1 MRNWREF
8 LKRWPLLRRFRLWH
22 LELRNKYRGLP
33 RWRALKVAGAP
44 ERNVARGGAARPKV
58 LVASS
63 IGAHMA
69 ANTLDS
75 LLAVAL
81 TLRGARV
88 HGLLCDRA
96 LPACLACETTWWPD
110 EEHFLNHGPQ
120 RTLCGACFRPAH
132 HMWSGLGVDLKLIG
146 KYVSDEDRASAWRL
160 ANATPEHELD
170 SLEHSGVRVGMH
182 ARAGALRYLAVGNF
196 THEPN
201 ALRVRRRFLA
211 AALIATTAL
220 DRLFAKEAYDVC
232 VAHHG
237 LYVPQGLLVDL
248 ARKHGV
254 RLVTWNIAYRAGS
267 FVFSHDDTYHFTL
280 MHEPTEVWDA
290 LPWSSALQGALDA
303 YMISRATG
311 AMDWVSYH
319 DGSGQSL
326 NELEQEF
333 GIDFA
338 KPTVAAFTNVLWD
351 AQVFYPS
358 NAFPSM
364 LDWLVET
371 ITYFAKR
378 PELQLVIRVHPA
390 EVKNPV
396 KSRETVVGELARLVP
411 ELPPNVFV
419 IPATA
424 SANSYAIA
432 RASNAAIIYGTK
444 MGVELAYMGVP
455 TIVAGELWARNKGI
469 TLDAES
475 REGYFALLD
484 RLPLNEGLDATT
496 KLRAARY
503 AFHFFFRRTI
513 PLEFLTVRKDAWPPF
528 KLEIETLDALREGCS
543 AGLDIICDGILKR
556 TSFVYPAETFIKLG
570 QRSHGLGPQSDVAR
584 RLPERR

>member
-8 LKRWPLLRRFRLWH
+8 LKRWSLLRRFRLLH
-22 LELRNKYRGLP
+22 LEFRNKYRGLP
-33 RWRALKVAGAP
+33 RWRALLVAAAR
-44 ERNVARGGAARPKV
+44 EARGATAGPKV

-75 LLAVAL
+75 ILAVAL

-88 HGLLCDRA
+88 HGLLCDHA
-96 LPACLACETTWWPD
+96 LPACLACEVTWWPD
-110 EEHFLNHGPQ
+110 EEHFLDHGPQ

-132 HMWSGLGVDLKLIG
+132 QMWSGLGVDLKLIG
-146 KYVSDEDRASAWRL
+146 TYVAEEDHASAWRI
-160 ANATPEHELD
+160 ANATHEHDLD
-170 SLEHSGVRVGMH
+170 SLEYSGVRVGMH

-237 LYVPQGLLVDL
+237 LYIPQGLLVDL

-267 FVFSHDDTYHFTL
+267 FIFSHDDTYHFTL
-280 MHEPTEVWDA
+280 MDEPTEVWDA
-290 LPWSSALQGALDA
+290 LPWSSALQQALDA

-326 NELEQEF
+326 EELKQEF

-371 ITYFAKR
+371 IAYFAKR
-378 PELQLVIRVHPA
+378 PELQLLIRVHPA

-396 KSRETVVGELARLVP
+396 KSRETVVGELTRLVP

-455 TIVAGELWARNKGI
+455 TIVAGESWARNKGI

-484 RLPLNEGLDATT
+484 RLPLNTGLDTAT

-513 PLEFLTVRKDAWPPF
+513 PLEFLTVRKGAWPPF
-528 KLEIETLDALREGCS
+528 KLEIETIDAFREGRS
-543 AGLDIICDGILKR
+543 AGLDVICDGILKR
-556 TSFVYPAETFIKLG
+556 ASFVYPAETFIELG
-570 QRSHGLGPQSDVAR
+570 QRSHGLGGHRS
-584 RLPERR
+584 ET